1 MPSWT
6 ALRRADGTIECTTM
20 IDEGDLLGSVPNSV
34 THKAPCSVYVVK
46 TT

>member
-1 MPSWT
+1 MLVQL
-6 ALRRADGTIECTTM
+6 AVECEADLLVIGNKGMERRV
-20 IDEGDLLGSVPNSV
+20 LGSVPNTV